1 MTGQWFPRLAVIVL
15 TVTIV
20 AGFLTVG
27 PQLGLALGALGVGG
41 LLVWAARAGEK
52 GAIETAPVT
61 RLRRRILVVAMA
73 ELDDRAVE
81 AIRRAGEYDRPG
93 NQAEMLLVAP
103 ASQGKL
109 GRWATDVMKARA
121 EAQRKLVVSVAALT
135 KADLAA
141 RARVGDDDPILAVE
155 DALHEFAASEVILVT
170 GPPAEDAAG
179 ERAATE
185 LQSRLRQP
193 LERVIVGSRQ

>member
-1 MTGQWFPRLAVIVL
+1 MAVVVL

-27 PQLGLALGALGVGG
+27 PQLGLALGALGVGA

-52 GAIETAPVT
+52 GTIETAPVT
-61 RLRRRILVVAMA
+61 RLGRRVLVLATT

-81 AIRRAGEYDRPG
+81 AIRSAGEYDRPG

-109 GRWATDVMKARA
+109 DRWATDVVKARA
-121 EAQRKLVVSVAALT
+121 EAQRRLVVSVAALT
-135 KADLAA
+135 KAGLTA
-141 RARVGDDDPILAVE
+141 RASVGDDDPVLAVE

-170 GPPAEDAAG
+170 GPAAKDDAG
-179 ERAATE
+179 ERAASE
-185 LQSRLRQP
+185 LRSRLRQP
-193 LERVIVGSRQ
+193 LERVIVGSGR

>member
-1 MTGQWFPRLAVIVL
+1 MTGQWFPRVAVVVL

-27 PQLGLALGALGVGG
+27 PQLGLALGALGVGA

-52 GAIETAPVT
+52 GAIETVPVT
-61 RLRRRILVVAMA
+61 RLRRRVLVVVTV

-81 AIRRAGEYDRPG
+81 AIQSAGEYDRPG
-93 NQAEMLLVAP
+93 NQAEMLVVAP
-103 ASQGKL
+103 ASPGKL

-135 KADLAA
+135 KAGITA
-141 RARVGDDDPILAVE
+141 RASVGDDDPVLAVE
-155 DALHEFAASEVILVT
+155 DALREFAASEVILVT
-170 GPPAEDAAG
+170 GPGAEDEPG
-179 ERAATE
+179 ERAASE

-193 LERVIVGSRQ
+193 LERVIVGPDR

>member
-1 MTGQWFPRLAVIVL
+1 MTGQWVPRLAVVVL

-27 PQLGLALGALGVGG
+27 PQLGLALGALGVGA

-52 GAIETAPVT
+52 GTIETAPVT
-61 RLRRRILVVAMA
+61 RLRRRILVVVMV
-73 ELDDRAVE
+73 ELDDDAVE
-81 AIRRAGEYDRPG
+81 AIRSAGEYERPG

-109 GRWATDVMKARA
+109 DRWATDVVKARA
-121 EAQRKLVVSVAALT
+121 EAQRKLVVSVAALG
-135 KADLAA
+135 KANLTA
-141 RARVGDDDPILAVE
+141 RASVGDDDPVLAVE

-170 GPPAEDAAG
+170 GPPAEDAPGEQAAG
-179 ERAATE
+179 E

-193 LERVIVGSRQ
+193 LQRVIVALVP